1 VRRAGIVAFIAAFL
15 LPLSLPPVTAGT
27 GTARRVVAMYSDP
40 GDWVG
45 GGQAR
50 LFHNGNASISVSGNA
65 YYLTVGFS
73 GGTLGDSFSADFAAA
88 PGRKLHRGFYA
99 NAQRAPFR
107 ETGHPGIDI
116 SGDGRGCN
124 TIEGSFDVK
133 DIATGPAGG
142 IKVLWITFEQ
152 HCEGGI
158 AALFGEIRIGVDARS
173 SAAALPWVLH
183 WPDTYP
189 GAHGT
194 PSPIALLAPVGRSA
208 TVASVGIEGLHAGQF
223 EIRDDGC
230 SGKKVGAGQSC
241 RVWVRFS
248 PASGGP
254 KFAAL
259 VFHLASGEKRT
270 AKLEG
275 SGIRGVTAFD
285 LTSDP
290 GDYIGQGLTYHYV
303 PTNASLAGGGGRTLA
318 WVGVSGNN
326 GDWWGGVF
334 QAPTGDILAPGSTYP
349 NATRYPFNNGGAG
362 LDWSGNGRGCN
373 TLTGWFAVDEIA
385 FTEREE
391 VRYLRIR
398 FEQHCES
405 ADPALHGTLS
415 YRVPS
420 GDQTAPNAVGNLH
433 AVRDDRQITLSWS
446 NPGNGDFAAVIV
458 RRLTGASA
466 PIRPTSGIPTYAG
479 TGTSASVNSGA
490 ATSFA
495 VFALDDAGNVSAR
508 RVISVAPAG

>member
-124 TIEGSFDVK
+124 TIDGSFDVK

-142 IKVLWITFEQ
+142 IKHLWITFEQ

-158 AALFGEIRIGVDARS
+158 AALFGEIRIGVDDRS
-173 SAAALPWVLH
+173 SPATLPWVLR

-194 PSPIALLAPVGRSA
+194 PSPHRAAR
-208 TVASVGIEGLHAGQF
+208 AS
-223 EIRDDGC
+223 R
-230 SGKKVGAGQSC
+230 
-241 RVWVRFS
+241 
-248 PASGGP
+248 
-254 KFAAL
+254 
-259 VFHLASGEKRT
+259 
-270 AKLEG
+270 
-275 SGIRGVTAFD
+275 
-285 LTSDP
+285 
-290 GDYIGQGLTYHYV
+290 
-303 PTNASLAGGGGRTLA
+303 
-318 WVGVSGNN
+318 
-326 GDWWGGVF
+326 
-334 QAPTGDILAPGSTYP
+334 
-349 NATRYPFNNGGAG
+349 
-362 LDWSGNGRGCN
+362 
-373 TLTGWFAVDEIA
+373 
-385 FTEREE
+385 
-391 VRYLRIR
+391 
-398 FEQHCES
+398 
-405 ADPALHGTLS
+405 
-415 YRVPS
+415 
-420 GDQTAPNAVGNLH
+420 
-433 AVRDDRQITLSWS
+433 AVRDRRKRWHRGPPRRTVRDPRRRLQWQEGGRRPELPRLGPFQSRERW
-446 NPGNGDFAAVIV
+446 AEV
-458 RRLTGASA
+458 RRPRLPPRVGGEAHGEA
-466 PIRPTSGIPTYAG
+466 GGIRDSRY
-479 TGTSASVNSGA
+479 
-490 ATSFA
+490 
-495 VFALDDAGNVSAR
+495 DR
-508 RVISVAPAG
+508 R